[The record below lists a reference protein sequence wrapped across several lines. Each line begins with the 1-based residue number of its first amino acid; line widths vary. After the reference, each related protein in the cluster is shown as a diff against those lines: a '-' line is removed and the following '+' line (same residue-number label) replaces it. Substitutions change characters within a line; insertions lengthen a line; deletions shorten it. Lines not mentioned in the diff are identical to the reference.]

1 MAKACRNSPP
11 RKLQWLNLKIKI
23 LELLW
28 IMNTSV
34 GQERDKIEDK
44 EDKKQEVEQ
53 SLHINY

>member
-1 MAKACRNSPP
+1 
-11 RKLQWLNLKIKI
+11 
-23 LELLW
+23 
-28 IMNTSV
+28 MNTSV